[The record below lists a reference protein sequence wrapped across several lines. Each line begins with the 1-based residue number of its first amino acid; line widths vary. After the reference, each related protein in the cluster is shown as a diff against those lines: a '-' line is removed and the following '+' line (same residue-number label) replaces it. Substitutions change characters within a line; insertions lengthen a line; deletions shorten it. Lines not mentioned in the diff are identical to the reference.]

1 MIIWIASYPKS
12 GNTWMR
18 SFLSSYIYSEKGEF
32 DFKLLKNIVQFPTL
46 RHFENIN
53 VFPSNLL
60 ESAKGWILAQDA
72 INLDN
77 KVKFLKTHNSL
88 CNINNYHFTNKENTL
103 GVIYLVRDPRDV
115 LVSYSN
121 HTSEDFNAT
130 LEAILK
136 SKNPSFISPKGVN
149 IGSIQ
154 NEDIVGSIMG
164 NWSENYN
171 SWKNLNFGKKIIIKY
186 ENLINNPF
194 ENFLKVI
201 TFLND
206 LYGLKINEEKI
217 KKSISSTTFSKLQ
230 SLEKKSGFIEHAS
243 KNTVFFK
250 KGKIGIWKNK
260 LNKETVKKIE
270 KNFEKEMKELGY
282 L

>member
-115 LVSYSN
+115 LISYSN
-121 HTSEDFNAT
+121 HLSTDFNAT

-243 KNTVFFK
+243 KNTVFFV
-250 KGKIGIWKNK
+250 
-260 LNKETVKKIE
+260 L
-270 KNFEKEMKELGY
+270 KNFEQVVSKVNSSEIFPLSIN
-282 L
+282 LISFS

>member
-115 LVSYSN
+115 LISYSN
-121 HTSEDFNAT
+121 HLSTDFNAT